1 MTNFKYTVG
10 EFEKRA
16 AARLGRGSF
25 SAGFGDCPGLVPAA
39 VLLAL
44 IPRRDG
50 AQVLLTR
57 RPDSMAHH
65 GGQIAF
71 PGGKL
76 EAQDENAAAAA
87 LREAE
92 EETGLERRYV
102 NVLGNLATCR
112 TGTGF
117 AITPVV
123 GIVAPGFSL
132 AADRRE
138 VDEIF
143 EAPLEFLMNPANH
156 GKRCITFEGKEKKFH
171 VICYGDYYIW
181 GATARM
187 LVELYRKVYA
197 L

>member
-1 MTNFKYTVG
+1 MTNFNYSVG
-10 EFEKRA
+10 EFAKRA
-16 AARLGRGSF
+16 AARLDSGSC
-25 SAGFGDCPGLVPAA
+25 SAGPADPPGLVQAA

-44 IPRRDG
+44 IPRRAG
-50 AQVLLTR
+50 AQILLTR
-57 RPDSMAHH
+57 RPNSMAHH

-76 EAQDENAAAAA
+76 EAQDKNAIAAA

-156 GKRCITFEGKEKKFH
+156 GKRSITFEGKEKKFH